1 MAGTLY
7 VVATPIGNLED
18 ITVRALR
25 ILREVAL
32 IAAED
37 TRRTAHLLTR
47 YGITTPTTSLHE
59 HNEQRKSSALVA
71 RLESGE
77 SIALVSD
84 AGTPTVS
91 DPGARF
97 IAETI
102 RSGIRVEAIPGPNAA
117 IAALSVS
124 GLLADGFL
132 FLGFPPA
139 RSKDR
144 IRWMKRLSQANGVAI
159 FYEAPHRIIGTLKE
173 IHANLGDLPVLVT
186 RELTKVHEELVRGPI
201 SEILSTGLTVK
212 GEFTVVI
219 DVGHMTDFARSPAD
233 RSLAVAELA
242 REFGQMTVD
251 KAQTKRQVIAE
262 LAKHYGVTTREAY
275 RAIEDAKRSGV

>member
-59 HNEQRKSSALVA
+59 HNEQRKSSGLIA
-71 RLESGE
+71 RLEHGE

-91 DPGARF
+91 DPGARL
-97 IAETI
+97 ISEAI
-102 RSGIRVEAIPGPNAA
+102 RHGVKVEAIPGPNAA

-124 GLLADGFL
+124 GLFADSFL
-132 FLGFPPA
+132 FLGFPPT

-144 IRWMKRLSQANGVAI
+144 IMWMDRLSMADGVAV
-159 FYEAPHRIIGTLKE
+159 FYEAPHRIIGTLEE
-173 IHANLGDLPVLVT
+173 IQARIGDLPVAVT
-186 RELTKVHEELVRGPI
+186 RELTKAHEELVRGPI
-201 SEILSTGLTVK
+201 SAVLATGLTIK

-219 DVGHMTDFARSPAD
+219 DIGHTTDVPAD
-233 RSLAVAELA
+233 AQERAQAIEELA
-242 REFGQMTVD
+242 RKFGQMTTD
-251 KAQTKRQVIAE
+251 RTRTKRQAIAE
-262 LAKHYGVTTREAY
+262 LAKRYGVTTREAY
-275 RAIEDAKRSGV
+275 RAIEEAKRSGV

>member
-1 MAGTLY
+1 MAGTLF

-47 YGITTPTTSLHE
+47 YGITTTTTSLHE
-59 HNEQRKSSALVA
+59 HNEQRKSSALIA
-71 RLESGE
+71 RLEHGD

-97 IAETI
+97 IAEAI
-102 RSGIRVEAIPGPNAA
+102 RHGIKVEAIPGPNAA

-124 GLLADGFL
+124 GVLADGFV
-132 FLGFPPA
+132 FLGFPPT

-144 IRWMKRLSQANGVAI
+144 IKWMERLSMAEGAAI
-159 FYEAPHRIIGTLKE
+159 FYEAPHRIVATLEE
-173 IHANLGDLPVLVT
+173 IQASIGDLPVVVI
-186 RELTKVHEELVRGPI
+186 RELTKAHEELVRGPI
-201 SEILSTGLTVK
+201 SEVLARGMTIK

-219 DVGHMTDFARSPAD
+219 DIGHMTDAPVNSQEKAQAIEELARAFGQMTTEKT
-233 RSLAVAELA
+233 RTKRQAIAELA
-242 REFGQMTVD
+242 R
-251 KAQTKRQVIAE
+251 R
-262 LAKHYGVTTREAY
+262 YGVTTKEAY